1 MTTELSTTTQ
11 ATTNDNYR
19 NTLDL
24 ATIEGKKVTLN
35 ALNSAVSLNDF
46 NDTPLT
52 IVDIITTPGERKSRN
67 AGVADT
73 PCQNT
78 YLIDYEGKAYFTQSD
93 GIARSVNAILA
104 FLTAEEIHA
113 GIAMCVRSTKLPNGN
128 TIKSLE
134 LL

>member
-11 ATTNDNYR
+11 ATNDNYR

-24 ATIEGKKVTLN
+24 ATIEGKKATLN

-52 IVDIITTPGERKSRN
+52 IVDIITTPGVRKSRN

-93 GIARSVNAILA
+93 GIARSVNGILA
-104 FLTAEEIHA
+104 FLTADEIHT

>member
-11 ATTNDNYR
+11 ATNDNYR

-24 ATIEGKKVTLN
+24 ATIEGKKATLN

-52 IVDIITTPGERKSRN
+52 IVDIITTPGVRKSRN

-93 GIARSVNAILA
+93 GIARSVNGILA
-104 FLTAEEIHA
+104 FLTADEIHT
-113 GIAMCVRSTKLPNGN
+113 GIPMCVRSTKLTNGN